1 MPALQKLSPFFKTL
15 FNTLFS
21 LYSSRQPNGSYSGGV
36 GRAHRHELD
45 IIFAGFFIKDY
56 LTTRIQ
62 FSAAVY
68 MDDLCLFVKKAQRIP
83 QSIVPLFAV
92 RVDVWLCFLLVG
104 FVCTFIWLCFRAI
117 NLRLQIESIDGEAKR
132 LVEAARLCIAW
143 RIFVDTW
150 VVWVRAS
157 INRFPPYYSER
168 IFLASLCLV
177 SVIFGALLESSLATA
192 YIRPL
197 YYKDPNTLEELD
209 NSQMPIYIKHPAF
222 RDDLFVGSDSE
233 VYKRLDAKMKLVGE
247 GEDRLINM
255 VSKLGTFAGVT
266 RAASLDL
273 NDRRYLMTHKVHKIP
288 QCPKTYHIGFVLPR
302 PSPYLEGM
310 NIVLLRLLAGGVM
323 DFWISQVKEQAT
335 LNIQKYPDYLA
346 ELNVGQWKVLR
357 LSDVQLAF
365 YALAIGCLLAS
376 LVAVLEFYW
385 FHARWKGDFR
395 TQNPFK
401 SDKANVFY
409 TLNRSA
415 YKIETP
421 SESLKR
427 F

>member
-1 MPALQKLSPFFKTL
+1 
-15 FNTLFS
+15 
-21 LYSSRQPNGSYSGGV
+21 
-36 GRAHRHELD
+36 
-45 IIFAGFFIKDY
+45 
-56 LTTRIQ
+56 
-62 FSAAVY
+62 

-104 FVCTFIWLCFRAI
+104 FVCAFIWLCLRAI
-117 NLRLQIESIDGEAKR
+117 NLRLQMECIAGEATN
-132 LVEAARLCIAW
+132 LVEVARLCIAW

-150 VVWVRAS
+150 VVWVRVN
-157 INRFPPYYSER
+157 INRFPPYNSER

-209 NSQMPIYIKHPAF
+209 KSQIPIYIKHPAF

-255 VSKLGTFAGVT
+255 VSRLGTFAGVT
-266 RAASLDL
+266 RAASLEL
-273 NDRRYLMTHKVHKIP
+273 NDRRYVMTHKVHKIP

-335 LNIQKYPDYLA
+335 LSIHKYPDYLA

-365 YALAIGCLLAS
+365 YALVIGCLLAS
-376 LVAVLEFYW
+376 LVALLEFYW
-385 FHARWKGDFR
+385 FHASWKRGLN
-395 TQNPFK
+395 TQNPVK
-401 SDKANVFY
+401 SAKPTVFY
-409 TLNRSA
+409 SLNRSA
-415 YKIETP
+415 YKIKTP
-421 SESLKR
+421 NDSLKR